1 MTNIARP
8 VGEEDLQGWVD
19 GRLTPE
25 RQEAVRD
32 YLTRHPE
39 ERGRL
44 SQYGEQK
51 RALRAA
57 FRGPTEPI
65 PARLQGARLIASSR
79 RRQRHHLIQFAA
91 AILLLVV
98 GGLAGW
104 LGGAIGWPF
113 AAAGSITA
121 DAIAAHQVFA
131 VEVRHPVEVPAA
143 QQTHLGQWL
152 TNRLGRP
159 LIIPDLTSF
168 GLQLMGGRVLP
179 SEAGPAAQLMYDDT
193 GGNRFTVYVR
203 VGFSG
208 ETRHYEQHG
217 QIGALLWIDEGFAC
231 VIVGRADRDVLTR
244 IAERVYEQFLPN
256 SPKGEVTG
264 GEKKG

>member
-1 MTNIARP
+1 
-8 VGEEDLQGWVD
+8 
-19 GRLTPE
+19 
-25 RQEAVRD
+25 
-32 YLTRHPE
+32 
-39 ERGRL
+39 
-44 SQYGEQK
+44 
-51 RALRAA
+51 
-57 FRGPTEPI
+57 
-65 PARLQGARLIASSR
+65 LQGARLIASSR

>member
-1 MTNIARP
+1 GACFGGANRNGDVTVVARARTVASIHERRAAARARGAQENEMTNIARP

-65 PARLQGARLIASSR
+65 PARLQGAWLIASSR

-104 LGGAIGWPF
+104 LGGAIG
-113 AAAGSITA
+113 
-121 DAIAAHQVFA
+121 
-131 VEVRHPVEVPAA
+131 
-143 QQTHLGQWL
+143 
-152 TNRLGRP
+152 
-159 LIIPDLTSF
+159 
-168 GLQLMGGRVLP
+168 
-179 SEAGPAAQLMYDDT
+179 
-193 GGNRFTVYVR
+193 
-203 VGFSG
+203 
-208 ETRHYEQHG
+208 
-217 QIGALLWIDEGFAC
+217 
-231 VIVGRADRDVLTR
+231 
-244 IAERVYEQFLPN
+244 
-256 SPKGEVTG
+256 
-264 GEKKG
+264 